1 MKFVAIVVT
10 VVSVG
15 DVSRRHF
22 RQFLFAAT
30 EEGCAAATFAAKHA
44 PAAAAVRKMAAAMA
58 AGNSELNRQVANN
71 AKKNETRRNP
81 NIRTNERN
89 KSIRIW
95 FEMDRKC

>member
-1 MKFVAIVVT
+1 MCNFGNFCADSADG
-10 VVSVG
+10 SV
-15 DVSRRHF
+15 R
-22 RQFLFAAT
+22 L
-30 EEGCAAATFAAKHA
+30 AAKLA
-44 PAAAAVRKMAAAMA
+44 RGLPPPKSPKVSSYKVNTAAAVRKMAAAMA